1 VACNRELR
9 VMPVRTQSGRVLIKS
24 GRVSCTC
31 CEESLD
37 LDSFGFLSAGVCDC
51 STAICYNGNSPALVT
66 LSGGV
71 NLTNRT
77 PNTNRVT
84 LLGPIPHG
92 PVFQANPDGSFQI
105 VSYVNIVNEPSVMRI
120 TGIVGGGLTVR
131 NQDVLPQFSFQEELV
146 PATDDDYGCGACD
159 PPRLGAFPVNF
170 QFVLR
175 PNSTLFTFPFSE
187 IDCLPYFQLQ
197 VRKISS
203 YTPPAP

>member
-1 VACNRELR
+1 MASIV
-9 VMPVRTQSGRVLIKS
+9 TQNGVVLLKD
-24 GRVSCTC
+24 GLPSCTC

-37 LDSFGFLSAGVCDC
+37 LDSFGFLSPEACDC
-51 STAICYNGNSPALVT
+51 FTAICYSENSPSTVT
-66 LSGGV
+66 LSGGAP
-71 NLTNRT
+71 LTNLT

-84 LLGPIPHG
+84 LDGPLAQGPI
-92 PVFQANPDGSFQI
+92 FEFNPTTNSF
-105 VSYVNIVNEPSVMRI
+105 VVVGFSNIVNEPSVMRI

-131 NQDVLPQFSFQEELV
+131 NQDSSPDFNFQEELV
-146 PATDDDYGCGACD
+146 PSTDDDYGCGACD
-159 PPRLGAFPVNF
+159 PQRLGAFPVNF

-187 IDCLPYFQLQ
+187 IECLPYFQLQ